1 MPGRQQIPQE
11 VPEKSA
17 GMLLIE
23 LYASLA
29 EIGLRYIYMEPPQ
42 KAGQKIG
49 AIGGPGKPPD
59 TLPG

>member
-23 LYASLA
+23 LYAILYNFALNPPYDKKGNDS
-29 EIGLRYIYMEPPQ
+29 GMTQKPWPDYINVL
-42 KAGQKIG
+42 KH
-49 AIGGPGKPPD
+49 
-59 TLPG
+59 LL